1 MTNAVMIFKF
11 TTLINLSCFS
21 SLGKIIQKKLQY
33 FPRTAYETTP
43 KCQAML
49 PASINSFLFTSG
61 TLENSLYSRQI
72 RERHS
77 AWLAI
82 P

>member
-43 KCQAML
+43 ECYQAQKAPSADSVL
-49 PASINSFLFTSG
+49 PKPN
-61 TLENSLYSRQI
+61 
-72 RERHS
+72 
-77 AWLAI
+77 